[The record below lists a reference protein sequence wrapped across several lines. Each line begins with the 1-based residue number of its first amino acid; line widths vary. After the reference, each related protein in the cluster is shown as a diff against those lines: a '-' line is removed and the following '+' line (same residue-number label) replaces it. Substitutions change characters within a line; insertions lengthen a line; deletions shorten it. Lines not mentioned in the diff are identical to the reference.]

1 MALKK
6 KYLQMKPQIVEA
18 GLLMKMELLKGEKE
32 GKSWEAAKL
41 LFKKND
47 SWVEGWIF
55 NPKQHMYDSKVKYNN
70 ARARAQAMLE
80 NVAMTYL
87 DGEDLLELYRSSVSF
102 SDYITHMIDRMKE
115 EEFWRTP
122 VDFKVLPKNGKSE
135 TALST
140 PFMRLHGDT
149 TIRLGFSNYELEKIV
164 NQ

>member
-1 MALKK
+1 
-6 KYLQMKPQIVEA
+6 
-18 GLLMKMELLKGEKE
+18 
-32 GKSWEAAKL
+32 
-41 LFKKND
+41 
-47 SWVEGWIF
+47 
-55 NPKQHMYDSKVKYNN
+55 MYDSKVKYND
-70 ARARAQAMLE
+70 ARARTQAMLE

-149 TIRLGFSNYELEKIV
+149 TIRLGFSNYD
-164 NQ
+164 